1 MTKRTPRIRRVLA
14 ISLVAAFASA
24 ASAASADR
32 PPLEVRKLRKRH
44 PVALFKCHDLSKL
57 ILLVTQE
64 DFRSGRSKG
73 PWAASKDADNP
84 MFLRVWVD
92 SEPYC
97 VKAHLVE
104 ANSPVPATKTDA
116 ECKTSSGKQPKPAF
130 VRGVGEGC

>member
-1 MTKRTPRIRRVLA
+1 MTKRTPLIRRVLV

-24 ASAASADR
+24 ASAASADK
-32 PPLEVRKLRKRH
+32 PTLEVRKLRTD
-44 PVALFKCHDLSKL
+44 PVALFKCHDLSNPN
-57 ILLVTQE
+57 LLVTQE

-104 ANSPVPATKTDA
+104 ATSPVPATKADA